1 MTAQDKAHYNPEHTL
16 GLIAGG
22 GDMPFR
28 VKEAVQA
35 QGGRIHILG
44 IQGSVDAAL
53 GSVEQYPMAHL
64 GKFIKSLK
72 KAGCQQVVLIGKVQR
87 PNLLTLRPDMAGM
100 KAIARVLVEKRRG
113 DDALLRQ
120 ILRLLNENGMA
131 VLPAQAVAPDL
142 MPEAGNLTQTKP
154 NAIDEEDIALG
165 VHITR
170 TIGALDIGQASIVC
184 RGQVLAVEG
193 VDGTDA
199 LLARVAN
206 LDENLRGSPKKPQG
220 VLVKLPKP
228 QQDRRID
235 IPALGLQTIENAA
248 QACLSGI
255 VVEAQGAIINDIEV
269 CIKRA
274 DELGLF
280 VQCIAA
286 DYGSESHETQQ
297 ENG

>member
-1 MTAQDKAHYNPEHTL
+1 MSTQDKAQYNPELTL

-44 IQGSVDAAL
+44 IKGSADAAL

-64 GKFIKSLK
+64 GKFIKALK

-120 ILRLLNENGMA
+120 ILRLLSENGMS
-131 VLPAQAVAPDL
+131 VLPAQAVAPNL
-142 MPEAGNLTQTKP
+142 MPDAGDLTHIRP

-170 TIGALDIGQASIVC
+170 SIGALDIGQASIVC

-199 LLARVAN
+199 LLARVAH
-206 LDENLRGSPKKPQG
+206 LDESLRGSSKKPQG

-235 IPALGLQTIENAA
+235 IPALGMQTIENAA
-248 QACLSGI
+248 KACLAGI
-255 VVEAQGAIINDIEV
+255 VVEAQGAIINDIEA
-269 CIKRA
+269 CLQRA

-280 VQCIAA
+280 VRCIAA
-286 DYGSESHETQQ
+286 ESVSETDDLQQ